1 MAGETQLLKFDT
13 IVADGV
19 AVAFEDG
26 SGSLEG
32 AARWE
37 NTVVPSASGDDF
49 TSRKRVSTMLRAKI
63 QFGATQDPAAW
74 AAMKDIQI
82 TARDTQSG
90 RRCLLTR
97 CTFGSMGAVGGG
109 GSVDITFGVLSAP
122 QWL

>member
-19 AVAFEDG
+19 AIPFEDG
-26 SGSLEG
+26 SGVLSG

-37 NTVVPSASGDDF
+37 NTIVPSASGDDF
-49 TSRKRVSTMLRAKI
+49 TSRKRTPTQLKAKI

-90 RRCLLTR
+90 RRCLMTR
-97 CTFGSMGAVGGG
+97 CSFGSMGDIGGG
-109 GSVDITFGVLSAP
+109 GSVDITFGVLAAP